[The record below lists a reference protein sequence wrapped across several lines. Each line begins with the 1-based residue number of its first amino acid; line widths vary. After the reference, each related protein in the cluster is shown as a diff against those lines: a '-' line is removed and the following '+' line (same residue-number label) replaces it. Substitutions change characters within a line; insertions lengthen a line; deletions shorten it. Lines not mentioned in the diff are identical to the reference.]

1 MSFKPTLRPC
11 VQHAALVA
19 LAHRARIST
28 ALFVVDPCLGSSIR
42 AADLGRSRTGPIDPT
57 TGLRIARR
65 VPFVKA
71 PCSVRISSGPGCGA
85 TMITLLPNE
94 TRASQALR
102 VRQRATTLTGD
113 RPWMRPQE

>member
-1 MSFKPTLRPC
+1 MSFKLRPTLRRP
-11 VQHAALVA
+11 
-19 LAHRARIST
+19 AHRARIST
-28 ALFVVDPCLGSSIR
+28 ALFVVDPCLGSRIE
-42 AADLGRSRTGPIDPT
+42 AVDLS
-57 TGLRIARR
+57 TGLRMLRR

-71 PCSVRISSGPGCGA
+71 PCSERIIFGPCVGA

-113 RPWMRPQE
+113 RPWLRPQEGLRGVT